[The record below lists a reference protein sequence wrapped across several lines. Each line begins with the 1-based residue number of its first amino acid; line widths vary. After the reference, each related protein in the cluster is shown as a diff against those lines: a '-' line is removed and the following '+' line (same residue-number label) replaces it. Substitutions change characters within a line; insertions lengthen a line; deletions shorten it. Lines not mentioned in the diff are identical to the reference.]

1 MRAVISDATVVTR
14 RTAGVHPVA
23 DRKEMTMPSW
33 LLILIVGIVLL
44 IFGIAVEAAQFL
56 IWLGIIVLVVSL
68 ILGLV
73 GRGRSTV

>member
-1 MRAVISDATVVTR
+1 MGPPMRRWTYTHHR
-14 RTAGVHPVA
+14 VHLVA

-56 IWLGIIVLVVSL
+56 IWIGIIVLVVSL

-73 GRGRSTV
+73 GRGRSSTV

>member
-1 MRAVISDATVVTR
+1 MGTHR
-14 RTAGVHPVA
+14 RVHPVA

-73 GRGRSTV
+73 GRGRRSTI

>member
-1 MRAVISDATVVTR
+1 MRRWMGTHR
-14 RTAGVHPVA
+14 RVHPVA
-23 DRKEMTMPSW
+23 DRKEMTPPSW

-73 GRGRSTV
+73 GRGRRSTI